1 MKQDDFEKLKDFIL
15 DKNAY
20 FNAGFANACKD
31 DTTQA
36 IYVRENLELK
46 PVFPADNYGNYF
58 YLRNEESIRH
68 EAQVDGR
75 ATDNGA
81 QRLTF
86 LDTIAVQLVAIVKD
100 ADAYQLIENLV
111 NTVMMNEGAYV
122 QPITTMWNREQIVA
136 TELKGMKVDDMQ
148 SALQRLRHETI
159 VRISMNMSKH
169 FIPGNC
175 IVNPIKQV

>member
-15 DKNAY
+15 DKNPY
-20 FNAGFANACKD
+20 LNAGFANAYKD
-31 DTTQA
+31 DATQA
-36 IYVRENLELK
+36 IYMRENLELK

-68 EAQVDGR
+68 EAQLEQR
-75 ATDNGA
+75 TTDNGA

-86 LDTIAVQLVAIVKD
+86 LDAITVQVVAIVKD

-111 NTVMMNEGAYV
+111 NTAMMYEGAYV
-122 QPITTMWNREQIVA
+122 QPLTTIWNREQIVA
-136 TELKGMKVDDMQ
+136 TELKGMKADDVQ
-148 SALQRLRHETI
+148 SALQRLRDETI
-159 VRISMNMSKH
+159 VRITMNVSKY

-175 IVNPIKQV
+175 IENPIKQS